1 MVQEFD
7 LPMEI
12 IDRKVRSAQDSSS
25 TAPYSSRC
33 LHNLQYKNGCP
44 VVSHMRWWFF
54 CLMPALT
61 QVACVC
67 AFRQQPSLAQL
78 GGWQHSRRR
87 FNPATL
93 EALFD
98 CCCAV
103 LLTNVLL

>member
-33 LHNLQYKNGCP
+33 LHNLQYKNSCP
-44 VVSHMRWWFF
+44 VVSHMRWWF

-67 AFRQQPSLAQL
+67 AFREQPSLAAGSTVAEGSTQPL
-78 GGWQHSRRR
+78 WKHCL
-87 FNPATL
+87 TV
-93 EALFD
+93 
-98 CCCAV
+98 AV
-103 LLTNVLL
+103 LCC